1 MESSKAM
8 YQALWSSAAL
18 ERYRPLLSQREPVVM
33 RGACEQIDRD
43 KPSWPVMRSSGCNR
57 LQCRQIRRNAV
68 LG

>member
-33 RGACEQIDRD
+33 RGRVRTDRQGQAILAGHEI
-43 KPSWPVMRSSGCNR
+43 KR
-57 LQCRQIRRNAV
+57 LQ
-68 LG
+68 